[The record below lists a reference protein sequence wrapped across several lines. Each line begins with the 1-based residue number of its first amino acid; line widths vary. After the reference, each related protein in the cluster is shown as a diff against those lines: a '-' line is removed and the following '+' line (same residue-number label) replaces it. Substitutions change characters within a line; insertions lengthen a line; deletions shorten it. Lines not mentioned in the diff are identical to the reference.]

1 MFGWYVLMGLARAQ
15 ALSMGIGTQHEGWS
29 DYMASPVR
37 TRRLARIGAIL
48 AGTALAASAAFGSA
62 QAAPLWPGGPDISIP
77 GLPGSSDPAAPAQ
90 PLAPQLAPANFAD
103 PSISP
108 SGGEVVGVAQPIA
121 IRFDEPIGDRD
132 AALRAIRVT
141 TDPSVAGHFYWIN
154 DSQVR
159 WLPNEFYPAHTR
171 VTVEAGGA
179 KAEFSTGDSIITTA
193 DDNTKM
199 ITVTRNGEVVK
210 TMPTSMGKA
219 GHETPNGTYI
229 VGERFRDMYMD
240 SSTYGVPVDS
250 EEGYRTYVEYATR
263 ISYSGIFVHAAP
275 WSESQQGY
283 SNSSHGCLN
292 VSTEDGKWFFDN
304 AQKGD
309 PVIVVN
315 TDGGTLSGS
324 DGLGDWNR

>member
-37 TRRLARIGAIL
+37 TRRFARIGAIL

-90 PLAPQLAPANFAD
+90 PLVPQLAPANFAD

>member
-1 MFGWYVLMGLARAQ
+1 MGLARAQ
-15 ALSMGIGTQHEGWS
+15 ALSMGIGTQHEGRS

-37 TRRLARIGAIL
+37 TRRFARIGAIL

-90 PLAPQLAPANFAD
+90 PLVPQLAPANFAD

>member
-1 MFGWYVLMGLARAQ
+1 MGLARAQ

-37 TRRLARIGAIL
+37 TRRFARIGAIL

-90 PLAPQLAPANFAD
+90 PLVPQLAPANFAD

-210 TMPTSMGKA
+210 TMPTSMGKP